1 MQGKN
6 RRKSREQ
13 YWIVIYIQYVS
24 WWINFRNISELDMV
38 LQMEKKLLQQHF
50 LNHESGKNK
59 AVLQF
64 IGNQKTILGG
74 TIGKT
79 PGNEER
85 L

>member
-38 LQMEKKLLQQHF
+38 LQMEKKIITATF
-50 LNHESGKNK
+50 LEPWIREEQGSTPVYRKSENY
-59 AVLQF
+59 F
-64 IGNQKTILGG
+64 GG
-74 TIGKT
+74 YYRKDA
-79 PGNEER
+79 R
-85 L
+85 